1 MTADD
6 AERLASRLL
15 EAARVHEQ
23 ASHRIAPTD
32 DIASVRA
39 AIRRSARQAGIR
51 IRTGIVDGALVVV
64 RADAA
69 LWREPVPVMKAKLRP
84 RD

>member
-1 MTADD
+1 MMVSNT
-6 AERLASRLL
+6 ERLASRLL
-15 EAARVHEQ
+15 ESARVHEQ

-32 DIASVRA
+32 DIEAVRA
-39 AIRRSARQAGIR
+39 QIRRSAREAGIR

-69 LWREPVPVMKAKLRP
+69 LWHEPTSVMRAKLTP
-84 RD
+84 GD

>member
-1 MTADD
+1 MSTDTKD
-6 AERLASRLL
+6 LAGRLL
-15 EAARVHEQ
+15 EAARVNEQ
-23 ASHRIAPTD
+23 ASHRIAPAD
-32 DIASVRA
+32 DVESVRA
-39 AIRRSARQAGIR
+39 EIRRLAREVDLR

-69 LWREPVPVMKAKLRP
+69 LWHEPTSVMKTKLRP

>member
-1 MTADD
+1 MVADTK
-6 AERLASRLL
+6 RLASRLL

-23 ASHRIAPTD
+23 ASHRIEAAD
-32 DIASVRA
+32 DIESVRA
-39 AIRRSARQAGIR
+39 QIRRSAREAGIR

-69 LWREPVPVMKAKLRP
+69 LWHEPTSVMKAKLRP